1 MTAQPQ
7 SRVNLERTRQE
18 YERFRASAAGGRE
31 RSTITVRA
39 TARILE
45 DVHLE
50 GVVRGHRLESD
61 EPPERGGTNR
71 GPAPLSYFVIGAA
84 F

>member
-1 MTAQPQ
+1 MTAEPR
-7 SRVNLERTRQE
+7 SRVNLQHM
-18 YERFRASAAGGRE
+18 RAEFDAWRAAARGGRD
-31 RSTITVRA
+31 RSTITIRA

-50 GVVRGHRLESD
+50 GTVRGHRFESD

-71 GPAPLSYFVIGAA
+71 GPAPLTYFVMGAA